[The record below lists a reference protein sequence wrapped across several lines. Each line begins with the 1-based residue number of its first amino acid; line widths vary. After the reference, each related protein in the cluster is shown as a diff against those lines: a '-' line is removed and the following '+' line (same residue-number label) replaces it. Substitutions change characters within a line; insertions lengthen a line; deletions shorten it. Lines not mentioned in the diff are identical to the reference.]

1 MATELDIHSSG
12 HGGKRAGAGRPKG
25 ALNHDKRAFLE
36 LVQAAVPEVVN
47 VLLDIVRDD
56 TTDPG
61 TKVRAID
68 LILNRAWGRPR
79 TETDD
84 APEPTTLPAEL
95 IAALKR

>member
-1 MATELDIHSSG
+1 MATQIEKQSTAK
-12 HGGKRAGAGRPKG
+12 GGKRPGAGRPKG
-25 ALNHDKRAFLE
+25 SVNLNKREFLDR
-36 LVQAAVPEVVN
+36 VQAAVPEVVN